1 MEKVRLIE
9 RAKMYLQLLNNGVH
23 PVTMEEMPS
32 NSVFMDEKVKS
43 CFTFIMQI
51 LGEHIELLGKVE
63 ELEVIKEEKTVVV
76 AQKEKFAITQ
86 EQCDNIKL
94 SQKPVTILSFMN
106 NINSAINTEV
116 MEKLTSTRVN
126 KWFTQRGLISS
137 KKVETVVQKTVYQPT
152 DLATKI
158 GIVEEEVVDKK
169 TGEVKVRIKL
179 SARAQLFVVENLQEI
194 IENT

>member
-63 ELEVIKEEKTVVV
+63 ELEAIKEEKTVVV

-94 SQKPVTILSFMN
+94 SQRPVTILSFMN